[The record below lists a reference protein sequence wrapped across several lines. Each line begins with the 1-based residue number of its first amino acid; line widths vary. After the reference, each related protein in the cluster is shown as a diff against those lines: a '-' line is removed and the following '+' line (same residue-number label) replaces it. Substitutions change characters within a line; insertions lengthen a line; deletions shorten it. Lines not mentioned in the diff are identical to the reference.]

1 MKILL
6 TGGTGFVGS
15 AVLRRLLLAGHQVRI
30 LVRQTSNRRNVEGLD
45 VDIAIGDLRD
55 PASLASAI
63 RGCTA
68 LFHVAANY
76 RLWAAD
82 VAELYRDNVEGTR
95 NIMLA
100 AGREGVDRVVY
111 TSSVATLGLNK
122 DGSPAN
128 EDTAAVLDDMIGH
141 YKRSKYLAEIEVRR
155 FALEEVVPVIIVN
168 PSAPVGPR
176 DIKPTPT
183 GRMILDVASGNMPA
197 YVDTGLNIV
206 HVDDVAEGHLLAYLH
221 GKIGDRYILGGTN
234 LTLKEIF
241 SQVCRISGNGAPR
254 IRLPHNLLL
263 PIGYTVEAW
272 SRLTGQEPR
281 ITVDGI
287 RLARKKMFFAT
298 DKAARELNYR
308 PRPVTVAFQDAV
320 RWFRENNYLK
330 RGPG

>member
-15 AVLRRLLLAGHQVRI
+15 AVLRRLLLAGYQVRA
-30 LVRQTSNRRNVEGLD
+30 LVRQSSNRRNLEGLD
-45 VDIAIGDLRD
+45 VDIVIGDLCD
-55 PASLASAI
+55 SASLASAI

-68 LFHVAANY
+68 LFHVAADY
-76 RLWAAD
+76 RLWASDA
-82 VAELYRDNVEGTR
+82 AELYRSNVEGTR

-128 EDTAAVLDDMIGH
+128 EDTASVLDDMIGH
-141 YKRSKYLAEIEVRR
+141 YKRSKYLAETEVKRL
-155 FALEEVVPVIIVN
+155 ALEEVVPAVIVN

-176 DIKPTPT
+176 DVKPTPT

-221 GKIGDRYILGGTN
+221 GQIGDRYILGGTN

-241 SQVCRISGNGAPR
+241 SQVCRISGNRPPR

-263 PIGYTVEAW
+263 PIGYAVEAW
-272 SRLTGQEPR
+272 GHLTGQEPR
-281 ITVDGI
+281 FTIDGI
-287 RLARKKMFFAT
+287 RLARKKMFFVA
-298 DKAARELNYR
+298 DKAIRELNYR
-308 PRPVTVAFQDAV
+308 PRSVTAAFRDAIQ
-320 RWFRENNYLK
+320 WFRENDYLK
-330 RGPG
+330 QGPD